1 MISYACL
8 GVPSGYRTKLPLLLL
23 LAQMLPLLPKVVN
36 QLALRLEPDKLD
48 RDIELV
54 VLEPLFKLAF
64 ELLLDM

>member
-1 MISYACL
+1 
-8 GVPSGYRTKLPLLLL
+8 
-23 LAQMLPLLPKVVN
+23 VVN

-64 ELLLDM
+64 ELLLDMSLSQQNQRDPGQPLPALLMGLDPE